1 MVNVTVIGASGYA
14 GAELIRILTNHKEC
28 NIVHLVAKD
37 SGNRTLGQIYPAL
50 AYAAVG
56 LKDQIVE
63 DVGDLFCDHA
73 FQEGKEGFIDDAD
86 IVFLAL
92 PHGASVPFVRRIL
105 AKGKKAIDLGAD
117 FRFRDVAT
125 YEQWYV
131 KHEYPELCRNTVYG
145 MVELNRERIKGQQF
159 IANPGCYVTGATL
172 ALYPLI
178 KEGLLDLQ
186 SIIIDSCSGVSGAG
200 RGPKEA
206 SLFAECNDNMKA
218 YGVTSHRHT
227 PEIEQNFS
235 EAAGEKVII
244 NFTPHLVPMD
254 RGILTTAYATLNGK
268 GRASDLEAVFQRY
281 YGNEFFVRLLET
293 GKMPETKWS
302 QGTNFVYLGFTV
314 DQRTNRVI
322 VCTALDNL
330 VKGAAGQ
337 AVQNMNLICGF
348 DEREGLTMLPVYP

>member
-1 MVNVTVIGASGYA
+1 MLNVTVIGASGYA

-37 SGNRTLGQIYPAL
+37 SGNKTLGELYPAIGFAAAEL
-50 AYAAVG
+50 A
-56 LKDQIVE
+56 DQIVE
-63 DVGDLFCDHA
+63 DVDDLFCNGVFFA
-73 FQEGKEGFIDDAD
+73 EKEGFIDDAD
-86 IVFLAL
+86 LVFLAL

-125 YEQWYV
+125 YEKWYV
-131 KHEYPELCRNTVYG
+131 KHEYPALCKETVYG
-145 MVELNRERIKGQQF
+145 MVELNRKQIKGRQF

-172 ALYPLI
+172 ALYPLF
-178 KEGLLDLQ
+178 KEGLLDLN

-200 RGPKEA
+200 RGAKEA
-206 SLFAECNDNMKA
+206 SLFGECSDNMKA

-235 EAAGEKVII
+235 EAAGEEVVI

-254 RGILTTAYATLNGK
+254 RGILTTAYATLRKKCGTK
-268 GRASDLEAVFQRY
+268 EIEAAFRKY
-281 YGNEFFVRLLET
+281 YSNEFFIRLLKA
-293 GKMPETKWS
+293 GKMPETKWTR
-302 QGTNFVYLGFTV
+302 GTNFVYLGFTV
-314 DQRTNRVI
+314 DERTNRVI
-322 VCTALDNL
+322 VSTALDNL

-348 DEREGLTMLPVYP
+348 DEKEGLTMLPVYP